1 VGKPAS
7 GPLARKGSNPFPGA
21 TWAMSIA
28 PPPKE
33 NARYQNVLRI
43 EKNYMI
49 LRFDETMDAIADQE
63 VNEISQKIMKEVEHA
78 KSRELADSDE
88 MIKILHLTNTRNAK
102 ALLEHAEE
110 APTKRE
116 RDIGKK
122 AVVKA
127 LLVSTWHTRLYFIIR
142 SFIMGLLS
150 ASLTLLFVLIFH
162 SITLALEIPLGI
174 FSFIFSLAV
183 SRLLDV
189 QIVKAT
195 KTITDYLSNHQS
207 LRNFILNHF

>member
-1 VGKPAS
+1 
-7 GPLARKGSNPFPGA
+7 
-21 TWAMSIA
+21 
-28 PPPKE
+28 
-33 NARYQNVLRI
+33 
-43 EKNYMI
+43 MI
-49 LRFDETMDAIADQE
+49 LRFDETMDAVADQE
-63 VNEISQKIMKEVEHA
+63 VDEISQKIMTEVEHA

-102 ALLEHAEE
+102 SLLEHAEE

>member
-1 VGKPAS
+1 MAKAIKNCADLHEFKLGEIVNAS
-7 GPLARKGSNPFPGA
+7 PVSEIDE
-21 TWAMSIA
+21 IA
-28 PPPKE
+28 
-33 NARYQNVLRI
+33 
-43 EKNYMI
+43 
-49 LRFDETMDAIADQE
+49 
-63 VNEISQKIMKEVEHA
+63 QKIIAEVEHA
-78 KSRELADSDE
+78 KSKDLAGSDE

-110 APTKRE
+110 APTKHE

-122 AVVKA
+122 AVVEA

-142 SFIMGLLS
+142 SFIMGVLS
-150 ASLTLLFVLIFH
+150 ALLTLLFVLIFH
-162 SITLALEIPLGI
+162 SITLTLEIPLGI

-195 KTITDYLSNHQS
+195 KTVTNYLSNHKS
-207 LRNFILNHF
+207 VRNFVLNHF

>member
-1 VGKPAS
+1 
-7 GPLARKGSNPFPGA
+7 
-21 TWAMSIA
+21 
-28 PPPKE
+28 
-33 NARYQNVLRI
+33 
-43 EKNYMI
+43 MI
-49 LRFDETMDAIADQE
+49 LRFDETMDAVADQE
-63 VNEISQKIMKEVEHA
+63 VDEISQKIMTEVEHA

-102 ALLEHAEE
+102 VLLEHAQE